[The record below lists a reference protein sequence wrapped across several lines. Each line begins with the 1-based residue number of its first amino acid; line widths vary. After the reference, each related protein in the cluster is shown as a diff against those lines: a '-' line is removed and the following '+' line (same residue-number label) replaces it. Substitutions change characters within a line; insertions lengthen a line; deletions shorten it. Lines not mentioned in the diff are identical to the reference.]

1 MSNRWG
7 LALSNR
13 VLAGLALAVAF
24 TASAA
29 AQTPKPGGIAN
40 VIIQP
45 EPPGLMVAMVQNGPT
60 QMVAG
65 NIYEGLLRYNAKLEP
80 QPGLAESWSVGGE
93 GKVYTFKL
101 KQGVTWHDGKPFS
114 AADVL
119 FTVEFIKQTNP
130 RARANLVM
138 VESVTAPDDS
148 TVVFTLKQPFGPFL
162 GIFEV
167 GSMPMVPKHIYD
179 GIDWKTAPANNTPIG
194 TGPFMFKEWQKGSF
208 IKLVKNPNYHVKGK
222 PYLEEIYW
230 HVIPDA
236 AARSV
241 AFETGKIDVLPGG
254 SVENFDVP
262 RLSKLKDVCVTGKG
276 WEFFGPLS
284 WMWLNNRQGPT
295 SNKLFRQAVMYAVD
309 RDFGKNV
316 VWNGLGNVATGPIS
330 SATRFFDKSLAKYKY
345 DPAKA
350 KALLKEAGY
359 KGEKVR
365 FMPLPYGETWQRWG
379 EAVRQNLQDVGINI
393 EMVATDVPGYNQ
405 KLSEWDYDIG
415 FSYLYQY
422 GDPALG
428 VGRSYITSN
437 IAKGSP
443 FNNVEGYSNPEVDRL
458 FAEAAVAFPD
468 SKRQELYNQVMKILI
483 DDVPVAWLLELEFPT
498 IHHCKVKDLVTT
510 GIGVNDG
517 FRDAWIDK

>member
-1 MSNRWG
+1 MPKR
-7 LALSNR
+7 LLT
-13 VLAGLALAVAF
+13 GLALAFSVA
-24 TASAA
+24 AAAA

-80 QPGLAESWSVGGE
+80 QPGLAESWTVGGD
-93 GKVYTFKL
+93 GKVFTFKL
-101 KQGVTWHDGKPFS
+101 KKGVVWHDGKPFS

-208 IKLVKNPNYHVKGK
+208 IRLVKNPNYHVKGQ
-222 PYLEEIYW
+222 PYLDEIYW

-468 SKRQELYNQVMKILI
+468 AKRQEIYNQVMKILI

-498 IHHCKVKDLVTT
+498 IYRCKVKDLVTT

-517 FRDAWIDK
+517 FRDTWIDK